1 MFWRSCLM
9 PRWNVAWMVGI
20 IGVSLMGLA
29 VSRSAPLRDK
39 DKDYEL
45 VHLIVDVLDEVDHDY
60 VRELDADAKR
70 KLVEDMIN
78 GGLMRLDDHSSY
90 INPRR
95 YKQFT
100 KETKA
105 KFTGVGIHLSPD
117 ANGLLTVHSPLLGT
131 PASEAGILAGDIIV

>member
-39 DKDYEL
+39 EKVYEL

-78 GGLMRLDDHSSY
+78 GGLMRLDEHSSY
-90 INPRR
+90 INARR

-100 KETKA
+100 KDTKA
-105 KFTGVGIHLSPD
+105 KFTGVGIQLNTD
-117 ANGLLTVHSPLLGT
+117 QNGLLIVRSPLV
-131 PASEAGILAGDIIV
+131 EAPGYE